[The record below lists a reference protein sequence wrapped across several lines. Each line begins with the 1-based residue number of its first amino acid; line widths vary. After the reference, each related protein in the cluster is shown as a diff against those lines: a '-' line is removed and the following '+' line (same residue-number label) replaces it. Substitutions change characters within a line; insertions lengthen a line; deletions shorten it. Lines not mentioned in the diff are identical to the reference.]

1 MPKSTLSGSPGGW
14 VRNCRLAFQGGST
27 ILQSSQQHIV
37 QSLCVLSP
45 PASILPIPMGVSPGA
60 SMCISQMA
68 NDVEHPC
75 IYLPS
80 SVKAFHVFP
89 PFSDFKKM
97 YLCACAVVCVYMNMY
112 IQVPEEAR
120 GHGMPW
126 SHLIRVLGTTPWS
139 SGRAACAPNRAFS
152 PAPHFLMLLIF
163 PTEFSFC
170 LDSSLFIDY
179 VSCRCFLPVCNYT
192 HFFCT
197 KVFNF
202 NEV

>member
-1 MPKSTLSGSPGGW
+1 
-14 VRNCRLAFQGGST
+14 
-27 ILQSSQQHIV
+27 
-37 QSLCVLSP
+37 
-45 PASILPIPMGVSPGA
+45 MGVSPGA
-60 SMCISQMA
+60 SMRISQMA

-89 PFSDFKKM
+89 PFSDLKKM

-120 GHGMPW
+120 GRGMPW

-192 HFFCT
+192 RFFCT
-197 KVFNF
+197 KSFAKQRSLILMKYSLLMFPFGSCLV
-202 NEV
+202 V